1 MEPITQLPLPR
12 TEDVV
17 RREMDATWERYA
29 RLNDPESLQLDR
41 LALLSRFTDL
51 ALELNEVV
59 A

>member
-1 MEPITQLPLPR
+1 
-12 TEDVV
+12 
-17 RREMDATWERYA
+17 MDATWERYA